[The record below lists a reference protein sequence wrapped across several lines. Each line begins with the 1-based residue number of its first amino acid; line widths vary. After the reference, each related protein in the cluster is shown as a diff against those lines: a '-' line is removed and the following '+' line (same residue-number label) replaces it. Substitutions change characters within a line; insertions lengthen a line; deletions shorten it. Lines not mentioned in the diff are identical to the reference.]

1 MMRSPAGQLRGAA
14 EARRAA
20 GRMVGAAEPR
30 QWEVCPGGNARE
42 REHRPF
48 SKEAQIPGRAQ
59 PDAMAGQGGNTGERG
74 MPRRKSRAERARGA
88 RKMLCLLRAFR
99 RAGERS
105 PRPCGKVQGARLSV
119 AESGGR
125 CVRYGGGRLLLRAE
139 RGGRV
144 WAAGKRQKSPPSD
157 GAPRVMGGR
166 AEKSPAERG
175 FFLENGLC
183 RGGSRNPA
191 RLQRGERGAFPTAS
205 CPSSSCG
212 ARAECSCTPGAR
224 RS

>member
-1 MMRSPAGQLRGAA
+1 MSFTFILIQAGTACCQTFSVPQALRRNGWRAA
-14 EARRAA
+14 VPFWGRGKARRT
-20 GRMVGAAEPR
+20 GPFQRKR
-30 QWEVCPGGNARE
+30 RFPGG
-42 REHRPF
+42 
-48 SKEAQIPGRAQ
+48 QGRN
-59 PDAMAGQGGNTGERG
+59 AMAGQGGNTGERG
-74 MPRRKSRAERARGA
+74 MPRRKSRVERARGA

-125 CVRYGGGRLLLRAE
+125 CVRYGGGAAFFFVQKE
-139 RGGRV
+139 GGRV

-175 FFLENGLC
+175 FFFGKRALPG
-183 RGGSRNPA
+183 R
-191 RLQRGERGAFPTAS
+191 FPES
-205 CPSSSCG
+205 G
-212 ARAECSCTPGAR
+212 
-224 RS
+224 

>member
-1 MMRSPAGQLRGAA
+1 MRSPAGQLRGAA

-119 AESGGR
+119 ADSGGR
-125 CVRYGGGRLLLRAE
+125 CVRYGGAAFFFVQKEGGAYGRQEKGRNLPPLTAPRAS
-139 RGGRV
+139 
-144 WAAGKRQKSPPSD
+144 WAAGQKK
-157 GAPRVMGGR
+157 APRNG
-166 AEKSPAERG
+166 A